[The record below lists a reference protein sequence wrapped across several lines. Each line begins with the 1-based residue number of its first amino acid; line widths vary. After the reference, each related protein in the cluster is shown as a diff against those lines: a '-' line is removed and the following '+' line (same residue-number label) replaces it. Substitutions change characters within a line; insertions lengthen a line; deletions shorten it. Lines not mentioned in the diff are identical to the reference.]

1 MPRRIQLRRQK
12 GWRKPAGSVVVAR
25 PSRWGNPFKIGENL
39 DRVSAIA
46 AFRAWL
52 LEPHRTEGPSLAE
65 VRCALRDRDLACWCS
80 LDEPCHADVL
90 LEIANA

>member
-1 MPRRIQLRRQK
+1 MPKRIQLRRQK

-52 LEPHRTEGPSLAE
+52 LDSRRTQGPSLSE
-65 VRCALRDRDLACWCS
+65 IRCALRDDLACWCS